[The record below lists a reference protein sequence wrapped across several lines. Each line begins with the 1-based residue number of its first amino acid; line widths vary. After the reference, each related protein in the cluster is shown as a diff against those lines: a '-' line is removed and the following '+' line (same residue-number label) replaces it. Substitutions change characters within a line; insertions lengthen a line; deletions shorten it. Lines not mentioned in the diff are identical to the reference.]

1 MDSEKEAMSAPLKE
15 SRIESELLL
24 NQVAE
29 EKEEKGKT
37 IKNIED
43 INYLNFN
50 PGILLEATDYHAAWG
65 YESDDDDDL
74 LLFGV
79 GGPA

>member
-1 MDSEKEAMSAPLKE
+1 MDSIKEAKPAALKE
-15 SRIESELLL
+15 PITESELLL

-29 EKEEKGKT
+29 EKEEGSKIVRKDLE
-37 IKNIED
+37 NL
-43 INYLNFN
+43 INPN

-65 YESDDDDDL
+65 YESEDDDDL
-74 LLFGV
+74 VLFGV